1 MFIGKLVGITVTNEF
16 YIGSSNINW
25 VGVADTLINLGDSV
39 LLSSWSI
46 VTYIVKYDFCLFLF
60 YFQVKH
66 SQVATTTIKYIYN
79 FEAQAA
85 MFEIVI

>member
-25 VGVADTLINLGDSV
+25 VGVADTLINIGNSV

-46 VTYIVKYDFCLFLF
+46 VAYIVKYDF
-60 YFQVKH
+60 
-66 SQVATTTIKYIYN
+66 
-79 FEAQAA
+79 
-85 MFEIVI
+85 

>member
-1 MFIGKLVGITVTNEF
+1 MDKLVGITVTNEF

-46 VTYIVKYDFCLFLF
+46 VTYIVKYDF
-60 YFQVKH
+60 
-66 SQVATTTIKYIYN
+66 
-79 FEAQAA
+79 
-85 MFEIVI
+85 